1 MKSLTLLHLFAAV
14 LFMTGCQSFQFV
26 ESPIP
31 VKNAPVKNTPVK
43 NSMVKT
49 TPATTIPVQS
59 SAQ

>member
-1 MKSLTLLHLFAAV
+1 MKLLTLTHLFAAV

-31 VKNAPVKNTPVK
+31 VKN
-43 NSMVKT
+43 SMVKT
-49 TPATTIPVQS
+49 APATIITVQS

>member
-1 MKSLTLLHLFAAV
+1 MKSLTLLHLFAAI
-14 LFMTGCQSFQFV
+14 LFMPGCQSFQFV

-31 VKNAPVKNTPVK
+31 VKNAPVKNTSVK

-49 TPATTIPVQS
+49 APATTITVQS